1 MSYRHYWELCVLL
14 GLRDGLRSGDVYV
27 PGSRRYADPGTY
39 LFTPAQWLPR
49 QTEFCA
55 LVGRPA
61 DAAAALD
68 QGKQELHAALA
79 DLERVL
85 AAAGP
90 ADTGAVRLDTDGNL
104 VIPPLTAEDI
114 PAEADAAKEE
124 LAGML
129 PTVPIAA
136 LLIELDH
143 RTGFPRWC
151 SPTPADTWHRRPPGL
166 KRNILAVLDR

>member
-1 MSYRHYWELCVLL
+1 MGARSPTWRRPGSCPSGFRGYLADAARSGDDVSYRHYWELCVLL

-68 QGKQELHAALA
+68 QSKQELHAALA
-79 DLERVL
+79 GLERVL
-85 AAAGP
+85 AAAG
-90 ADTGAVRLDTDGNL
+90 RL
-104 VIPPLTAEDI
+104 
-114 PAEADAAKEE
+114 
-124 LAGML
+124 
-129 PTVPIAA
+129 
-136 LLIELDH
+136 
-143 RTGFPRWC
+143 
-151 SPTPADTWHRRPPGL
+151 TPARSGWTPTAIW
-166 KRNILAVLDR
+166 